1 MDDDDDQMAAEAYQM
16 ELEQRQ
22 QEEERALHRCRTLTK
37 ELREDIERFERETA
51 EHHER
56 TWRSLI

>member
-1 MDDDDDQMAAEAYQM
+1 MDDDDQMAAEAHQL

-22 QEEERALHRCRTLTK
+22 QEEERALHRCRALTK
-37 ELREDIERFERETA
+37 ELREGIELFERETA

-56 TWRSLI
+56 TRRFLV